1 MVDFRSSLGPMWPHG
16 LQIHFECRL
25 TSPEPVRNRSLSPPF
40 FLKDFWFYD
49 VGIHY
54 LGYCSYY
61 SFTHKLPCGECEY
74 CIPRTCCRI
83 SRDFPRA
90 YLEVGARKDPRSLS
104 YPASPRLDY
113 GLLAATIRIHNKL
126 SSWPPR
132 LDYARFLI
140 KLMLECA
147 SVF

>member
-1 MVDFRSSLGPMWPHG
+1 MGAPWVPCGPMGCKFILNVVW
-16 LQIHFECRL
+16 
-25 TSPEPVRNRSLSPPF
+25 PVRNQSVTAVCLPPF
-40 FLKDFWFYD
+40 CLKDFWFYD
-49 VGIHY
+49 VRIHY
-54 LGYCSYY
+54 LGYCSHY
-61 SFTHKLPCGECEY
+61 SFTHKLPYGEY
-74 CIPRTCCRI
+74 SIPRTCCRF
-83 SRDFPRA
+83 SKDFPRA

-147 SVF
+147 SGFWG